1 MAKYKRQ
8 GKTKTQRTREERLKI
23 KKIKL
28 VIFFVI
34 TVLLAVSFLF
44 NTQIETLLN
53 PPKEGTSS
61 IETENIKDGGL
72 KVHFLSVGQADCSV
86 IELPDN
92 KIMMIDA
99 GDKDAKDTIL
109 NYLDDVIFEDGYNK
123 IDYLVL
129 THSDEDHIGSAPD
142 VIEKYDIEYVFRP
155 NIYSKNETAPTG
167 VKVNVKD
174 TKIWAETVDA
184 FKSKVDPDKIIY
196 NDEYVDGE
204 QNIISNVT
212 AGYDVKFYY
221 PLEDYYSDVND
232 FSPVMILSYME
243 KDFMFTGDSS
253 VASEEDFLNAYPT
266 EIASGKFDVEVLKV
280 GHHGSNTSTSEEFL
294 DVIKPEEAVISC
306 GKDNKYGH
314 PHDEVVN
321 RLNENN
327 VNIRRTDTDGSI
339 LFYVNESGEM
349 YAVGGYYS
357 VKDFYIHWWYIA
369 GTLFVVSFV
378 TLVLGK
384 KIS

>member
-1 MAKYKRQ
+1 MANYSRQ

-28 VIFFVI
+28 AIFFLI
-34 TVLLAVSFLF
+34 TFLLAVSFLF
-44 NTQIETLLN
+44 NTQIEALLN
-53 PPKEGTSS
+53 PVKESTNS

-109 NYLDDVIFEDGYNK
+109 NYLDDVIFEDNYNK
-123 IDYLVL
+123 IDYLIL

-155 NIYSKNETAPTG
+155 NIYSKNETAPAGAKKHTT
-167 VKVNVKD
+167 N
-174 TKIWAETVDA
+174 IWAETVDA
-184 FKSKVDPDKIIY
+184 FKNKVDAEKIIY

-204 QNIISNVT
+204 QNIISNKT

-280 GHHGSNTSTSEEFL
+280 GHHGSDTSTSEEFL

-339 LFYVNESGEM
+339 LFYVNESGQM

-369 GTLFVVSFV
+369 GTLFIVSFV